1 MSLWASYLTD
11 SHFSY
16 LAVES
21 YCHYWGNVLKMFN
34 KNDLHSGD
42 IQVIIGIISKLS
54 LLGIVD
60 KVFAFDFH
68 SLVGEI
74 YLPSLM

>member
-1 MSLWASYLTD
+1 MHL
-11 SHFSY
+11 
-16 LAVES
+16 
-21 YCHYWGNVLKMFN
+21 
-34 KNDLHSGD
+34 GD

-68 SLVGEI
+68 NSVGEI
-74 YLPSLM
+74 HLPSLMW